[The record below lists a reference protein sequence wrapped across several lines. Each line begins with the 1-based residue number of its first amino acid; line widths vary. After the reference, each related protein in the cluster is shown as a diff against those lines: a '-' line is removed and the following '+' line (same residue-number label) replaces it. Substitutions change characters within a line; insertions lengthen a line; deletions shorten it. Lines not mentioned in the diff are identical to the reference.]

1 MASKRVNRAG
11 RVLRGQLLAALAECD
26 AVIVRIPELLDT
38 QTLTAIEAAGF
49 QSAQVKH
56 NLQLG
61 QGSPAARQAGDLI
74 VRALERHP
82 DFTSAVL
89 PRHVYPP
96 LFNRYEPGM
105 SFGAHVDN
113 AVRQIPATHHRLRID
128 VSATLFLS
136 APDDYDGGELV
147 IEDTF
152 GAHAVKLAAG
162 DMVVYPASSLHKV
175 QPVTRG
181 VRVAAFFWVQ
191 SMVRD
196 DGARTLLFEMDTTIR
211 ELTASSADGGVL
223 LRLTGCYH
231 NLLRRWADV

>member
-1 MASKRVNRAG
+1 MIARIPALLDAQR
-11 RVLRGQLLAALAECD
+11 LAAITA
-26 AVIVRIPELLDT
+26 LLG
-38 QTLTAIEAAGF
+38 EASWEDGRATAGF
-49 QSAQVKH
+49 QSARVKH
-56 NLQLG
+56 NLQLA
-61 QGSPAARQAGDLI
+61 QDSAAARQAGETI

-82 DFTSAVL
+82 EFISAAL

-113 AVRQIPATHHRLRID
+113 AVRQIPGSHHRLRID
-128 VSATLFLS
+128 VAATLFLS
-136 APDDYDGGELV
+136 PPADYDGGELV

-162 DMVVYPASSLHKV
+162 DMVVYPASSLHRV

-181 VRVAAFFWVQ
+181 ARVAAFFWVQ

-196 DGARTLLFEMDTTIR
+196 DGGRTLLYEMDTAIR
-211 ELTASSADGGVL
+211 ELTAAGAEGSAL
-223 LRLTGCYH
+223 LRLTACYH
-231 NLLRRWADV
+231 NLLRRWADL

>member
-1 MASKRVNRAG
+1 M
-11 RVLRGQLLAALAECD
+11 
-26 AVIVRIPELLDT
+26 IVRIPGLLDA
-38 QTLTAIEAAGF
+38 QALTATEALLREASWEDGRVTAGF

-56 NLQLG
+56 NLQLA
-61 QGSPAARQAGDLI
+61 QGSPAARQAGEII

-82 DFTSAVL
+82 DFISAAL

-113 AVRQIPATHHRLRID
+113 AVRQLPGTHHRLRID

-136 APDDYDGGELV
+136 SPDDYAGGELV

-162 DMVVYPASSLHKV
+162 DMVVYPASSLHRV

-181 VRVAAFFWVQ
+181 ARVAAFFWVQ

-196 DGARTLLFEMDTTIR
+196 DAARTLLFEMDAAIR
-211 ELTASSADGGVL
+211 ELTASSADGGAL
-223 LRLTGCYH
+223 LRLTACYH

>member
-1 MASKRVNRAG
+1 M
-11 RVLRGQLLAALAECD
+11 
-26 AVIVRIPELLDT
+26 IVRIPGLLDA
-38 QTLTAIEAAGF
+38 QALAAIEALLREASWEDGRVTAGF
-49 QSAQVKH
+49 QSAQVKR
-56 NLQLG
+56 NLQLA
-61 QGSPAARQAGDLI
+61 QGSPAARQAGDII
-74 VRALERHP
+74 VHALERHP
-82 DFTSAVL
+82 DFISAAL

-113 AVRQIPATHHRLRID
+113 AVRHLPGTHHRLRID
-128 VSATLFLS
+128 VSATLFLNS
-136 APDDYDGGELV
+136 PDDYDGGELV

-152 GAHAVKLAAG
+152 GAHEVKLGRG
-162 DMVVYPASSLHKV
+162 DMVVYPASSLHRV

-181 VRVAAFFWVQ
+181 ARLAAFFWVQ

-196 DGARTLLFEMDTTIR
+196 DGARTLLFEMDNAIR
-211 ELTASSADGGVL
+211 ELTASSADGGAL

>member
-1 MASKRVNRAG
+1 MIARILGLLDAP
-11 RVLRGQLLAALAECD
+11 QLAA
-26 AVIVRIPELLDT
+26 VRTLLG
-38 QTLTAIEAAGF
+38 EARWEDGRATAGF

-56 NLQLG
+56 NLQLA
-61 QGSPAARQAGDLI
+61 QGSPPARQAGEII

-82 DFTSAVL
+82 DFISAAL

-113 AVRQIPATHHRLRID
+113 AVRQVPGTHHRLRADI
-128 VSATLFLS
+128 SATLFLS
-136 APDDYDGGELV
+136 PAEEYDGGELV

-152 GAHAVKLAAG
+152 GAHSVKLAAG
-162 DMVVYPASSLHKV
+162 DMVLYPAGSLHHV
-175 QPVTRG
+175 RPVTRG
-181 VRVAAFFWVQ
+181 ARTAGFFWVQ

-196 DGARTLLFEMDTTIR
+196 DEARTLLFEMDSAIR
-211 ELTASSADGGVL
+211 ELTAAQAESGTL

-231 NLLRRWADV
+231 NLLRRWANV

>member
-1 MASKRVNRAG
+1 MIARI
-11 RVLRGQLLAALAECD
+11 RG
-26 AVIVRIPELLDT
+26 LLDAS
-38 QTLTAIEAAGF
+38 QLTAITALLAQASWDDGRATAGF
-49 QSAQVKH
+49 QSARVKH
-56 NLQLG
+56 NLQLA
-61 QGSPAARQAGDLI
+61 QDSAAARQAGEAI

-82 DFTSAVL
+82 EFIATAL

-113 AVRQIPATHHRLRID
+113 AVRQIPGSHHRLRID
-128 VSATLFLS
+128 VSATLFL
-136 APDDYDGGELV
+136 APPEDYDGGELV

-152 GAHAVKLAAG
+152 GTHAVKLAAG
-162 DMVVYPASSLHKV
+162 DLVVYPASSLHHV

-181 VRVAAFFWVQ
+181 ARVAAFFWVQ

-196 DGARTLLFEMDTTIR
+196 DGDRRLLYDMDTAIR
-211 ELTASSADGGVL
+211 ELTAAGAAGPAL

-231 NLLRRWADV
+231 NLLRRWADL